1 MTAKIRL
8 DTTEM
13 RTLQRSCGVTKL
25 DEVKNAIISGT
36 LKVTEIST
44 RGSRLQWCDE
54 VTRRD
59 GECVGGKVKER
70 RYRGNRV
77 KQTEEKLDFD
87 GQREGDLTGSGWTGG
102 KFRERAEG
110 DAKNVDPV
118 QKQEDAAEDTPR
130 ISNDEKT

>member
-110 DAKNVDPV
+110 DLPKMSTPYRNKKTR
-118 QKQEDAAEDTPR
+118 QKTHQE
-130 ISNDEKT
+130 